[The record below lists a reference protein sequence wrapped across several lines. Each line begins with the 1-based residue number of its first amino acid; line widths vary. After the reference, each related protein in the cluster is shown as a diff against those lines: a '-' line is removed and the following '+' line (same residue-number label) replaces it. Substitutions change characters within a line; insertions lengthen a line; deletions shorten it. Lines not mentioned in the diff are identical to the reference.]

1 MARALVGAVVG
12 AIAMFIIGF
21 IFFATPM
28 NRIGTASLDNAQAA
42 AVQQAMAAN
51 LPKAGT
57 YYIPSADSAEQAVMY
72 GQGPIAT
79 VHYNTS
85 GFSAADPAV
94 MIGGFIHMLVVAL
107 LMAVG
112 LFTLSRY
119 VPSFGER
126 VRLLLLGTIG
136 AAAFMR
142 LGEPIWY
149 HHDWSHAIYMFVADV
164 VSLSVAGLIILKM
177 LPRASGAAATA
188 AHVDAPT
195 DV

>member
-1 MARALVGAVVG
+1 MTRALIGAVVA

-21 IFFATPM
+21 IFFATPLS
-28 NRIGTASLDNAQAA
+28 RIGTASLENPQAA
-42 AVQQAMAAN
+42 AVQQAVAAN
-51 LPKAGT
+51 LPKTGT
-57 YYIPSADSAEQAVMY
+57 YHVPSGDSPEQTVMY
-72 GQGPIAT
+72 GRGPIAT
-79 VHYNTS
+79 IHYNTS
-85 GFSAADPAV
+85 GFSVADPSV
-94 MIGGFIHMLVVAL
+94 MIGGFIHMLVVTL

-112 LFTLSRY
+112 LFTLARY
-119 VPSFGER
+119 VPSSGER

-164 VSLSVAGLIILKM
+164 ISLSVAGFIILKM
-177 LPRASGAAATA
+177 LPRAAAAA
-188 AHVDAPT
+188 APAEAPT